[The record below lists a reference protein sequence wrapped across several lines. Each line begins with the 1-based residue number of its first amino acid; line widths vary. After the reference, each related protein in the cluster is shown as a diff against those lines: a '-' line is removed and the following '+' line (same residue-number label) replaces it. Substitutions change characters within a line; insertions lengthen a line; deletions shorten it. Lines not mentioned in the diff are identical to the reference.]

1 MRVFRRTNT
10 ILNSN
15 TYILSKDNS
24 AGVYIVDPGDSLPI
38 LEWIYSQKKVLSG
51 IFLTHAHFDHMY
63 GLNDLLD
70 EFPTSCLYISS
81 KMVDGL
87 YCAKINTSKYHEKP
101 YILKEGYSKNI
112 IILGKDNWPLLW
124 DDLNVFVLNT
134 PGHTYDSISLF
145 INNYLFTGDALIPG
159 IKVYHREKMGNTA
172 DISFSLES
180 IYNTFTDNTI
190 LLPGHGSDFLL
201 GESKNIVDFCK
212 NEVDNGFIEIQEN
225 KIKNLF

>member
-15 TYILSKDNS
+15 TYILSKDNR

-101 YILKEGYSKNI
+101 YMLKEDYSKNI
-112 IILGKDNWPLLW
+112 RILEKDNWSLLW
-124 DDLNVFVLNT
+124 DYLNVFVLNT

-159 IKVYHREKMGNTA
+159 IKVYHREKIGDVA

-180 IYNTFTDNTI
+180 IYNTFNNNTI

-201 GESKNIVDFCK
+201 GESKNVKEFYKINFGND
-212 NEVDNGFIEIQEN
+212 FIEIQN
-225 KIKNLF
+225 DKTKNPF